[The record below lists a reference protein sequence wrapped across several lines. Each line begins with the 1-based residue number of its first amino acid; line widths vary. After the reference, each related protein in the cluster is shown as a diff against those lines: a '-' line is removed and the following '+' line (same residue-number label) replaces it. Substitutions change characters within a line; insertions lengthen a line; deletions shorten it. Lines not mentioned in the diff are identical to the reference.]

1 MSAFNEI
8 LQGMVKC
15 KKNRSE
21 ETKQAPDLHLDV
33 TQLLQLSYIESKI
46 TMINML
52 GALVEK

>member
-15 KKNRSE
+15 EKNQSE

-33 TQLLQLSYIESKI
+33 TQLLELSYIESKI
-46 TMINML
+46 TINML